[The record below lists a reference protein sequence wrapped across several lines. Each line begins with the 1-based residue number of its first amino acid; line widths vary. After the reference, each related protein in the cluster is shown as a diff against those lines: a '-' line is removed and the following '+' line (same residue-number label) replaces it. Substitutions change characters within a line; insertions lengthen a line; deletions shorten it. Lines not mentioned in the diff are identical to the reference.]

1 MAEKRGFLK
10 LSTMGKTIRVKIDLT
25 SFASRF
31 EEAQQWLGE
40 RVLQDCLPKVPIKSG
55 SQRQRSTVNDGGR
68 RVEFPGPYAS
78 FLYEGKVMVDHD
90 TGSPWARRGVKKV
103 STDRLLNYSDSGATD
118 HWFEA
123 AKAEYGQQWI
133 EDLKRKIGGR

>member
-1 MAEKRGFLK
+1 MNV
-10 LSTMGKTIRVKIDLT
+10 RVEVDLT
-25 SFASRF
+25 SYASRF

-40 RVLQDCLPKVPIKSG
+40 RVLQDCLSKVPIKSG
-55 SQRQRSTVNDGGR
+55 SLRQRSTVNDGGHS
-68 RVEFPGPYAS
+68 VEFPGPYAR
-78 FLYEGKVMVDHD
+78 FLYEGKVMVDPE
-90 TGSPWARRGVKKV
+90 TGSPWARKGAKKV

-123 AKAEYGQQWI
+123 TKSEYGQQWM